1 MRRIEQHIFFLHMY
15 LVCACVC
22 VSLIPCQLNS
32 LQIQQKI
39 INNLY
44 DVAKTLCS
52 CCASCRK
59 WGKPN
64 NVIPFKKSEYK
75 CTIRHRV
82 HVPCPFGLNKKHNN
96 NTTMPLF
103 RFHFFCLSSTLFRIV
118 CVCLCVCICLFVDV
132 PCSGCLLLKG
142 KRKFYALHVISFLFR
157 SLA

>member
-1 MRRIEQHIFFLHMY
+1 MTWPKR
-15 LVCACVC
+15 CAV
-22 VSLIPCQLNS
+22 
-32 LQIQQKI
+32 
-39 INNLY
+39 
-44 DVAKTLCS
+44 VARHAGNGENQTMLF
-52 CCASCRK
+52 R
-59 WGKPN
+59 P
-64 NVIPFKKSEYK
+64 KKSEYK

-118 CVCLCVCICLFVDV
+118 CGVCLCVCICLFVDV
-132 PCSGCLLLKG
+132 PCSVCLLLKG